1 MKDISDLI
9 ASLGYPIVM
18 SLILLYMMYV
28 NEKSYDET
36 VEGLRK
42 TIEENTKT
50 LIKLCDSLGYKE
62 GEPDDTKK

>member
-1 MKDISDLI
+1 MKDVSDLI
-9 ASLGYPIVM
+9 TNLGYPIVM

-62 GEPDDTKK
+62 GDADEKK